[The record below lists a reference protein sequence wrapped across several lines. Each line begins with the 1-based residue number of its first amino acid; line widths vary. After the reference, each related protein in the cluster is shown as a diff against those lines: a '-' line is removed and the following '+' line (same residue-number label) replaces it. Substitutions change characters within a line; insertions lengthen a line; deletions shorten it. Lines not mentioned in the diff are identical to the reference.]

1 MLKLVDL
8 NKQYSLSNLII
19 KKNISKVLANQN
31 FIMGK
36 EVNILEKKLKSITKS
51 KYCLTVSS
59 GTDALLISLM
69 AINLKPG
76 DEVIVPSFTYVSP
89 VEAIVRLGAL
99 PVFVDICNENG
110 NIDTSL
116 IEKEITKKTKAII
129 FVNLFGS
136 ICNIT
141 KLKKIKNKNKKIF
154 FIEDAAQSFGAK
166 FKNYNSCNTLDISCT
181 SFFPTKNLG
190 CYGDGGAIF
199 TNLKHIYNSSK
210 MIREHGQKIKYHHDI
225 VGIGGRLDT
234 IQASILLAKLK
245 SFKSEIILRKSNF
258 KYYNQLI
265 DKQNLSLKINF
276 KIGKIKFPAEGS
288 PNYAS
293 YNIFVRPE
301 VRKKLIT
308 FLKKNKIAST
318 IYYPKII
325 PDHKPYKKYL
335 KTKQK
340 LRNSE
345 FVSKRILSLPFG
357 PYIKQKEIS
366 YVVNILGKFFRKISH

>member
-154 FIEDAAQSFGAK
+154 F
-166 FKNYNSCNTLDISCT
+166 
-181 SFFPTKNLG
+181 
-190 CYGDGGAIF
+190 
-199 TNLKHIYNSSK
+199 TN
-210 MIREHGQKIKYHHDI
+210 
-225 VGIGGRLDT
+225 
-234 IQASILLAKLK
+234 
-245 SFKSEIILRKSNF
+245 RKS
-258 KYYNQLI
+258 
-265 DKQNLSLKINF
+265 
-276 KIGKIKFPAEGS
+276 
-288 PNYAS
+288 
-293 YNIFVRPE
+293 
-301 VRKKLIT
+301 IT
-308 FLKKNKIAST
+308 DL
-318 IYYPKII
+318 
-325 PDHKPYKKYL
+325 
-335 KTKQK
+335 
-340 LRNSE
+340 
-345 FVSKRILSLPFG
+345 
-357 PYIKQKEIS
+357 
-366 YVVNILGKFFRKISH
+366 